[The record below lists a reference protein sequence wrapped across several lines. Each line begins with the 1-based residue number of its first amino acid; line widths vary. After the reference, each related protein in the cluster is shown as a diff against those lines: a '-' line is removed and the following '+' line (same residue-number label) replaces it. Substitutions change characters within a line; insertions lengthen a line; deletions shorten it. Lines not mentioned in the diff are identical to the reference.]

1 MDECRTDEKEKR
13 GVRYPLNEW
22 ILALDT
28 LLAEQDIPL
37 EIRIHPRTREIL
49 ADDQLYATMNTAL
62 ELQLK
67 RYAELQEKKKGETQA
82 AVVRDFYP
90 LLGLTLQV
98 VFEYVNGHI
107 EREEFVYFD
116 RQLRGVASSFMKNRE
131 KSWRSGWIPFY
142 IPSSVRVPMNLL
154 CNWPRIMERFE
165 FLLRILEVELKLE
178 RSKGSLN

>member
-1 MDECRTDEKEKR
+1 MDTCRTDEKEKR
-13 GVRYPLNEW
+13 DVKYPLDEW
-22 ILALDT
+22 ISVLDT

-67 RYAELQEKKKGETQA
+67 RYAELLKEKKGETQA
-82 AVVRDFYP
+82 AVVRDLYP

-98 VFEYVNGHI
+98 VFEYVNGNI
-107 EREEFVYFD
+107 KREEFVYFD
-116 RQLRGVASSFMKNRE
+116 WQLRGVACSFMRNRE

-142 IPSSVRVPMNLL
+142 IPSSVEVPMKLL

-165 FLLRILEVELKLE
+165 FLLRMIEVVLKRE
-178 RSKGSLN
+178 RSKGA